1 MHISSQDHAF
11 YQAVIARDAALD
23 GALYYGVITTG
34 VYCKPSC
41 PARAPKIEN
50 VRFFK
55 AADEAEKAGFRPCK
69 RCEPHNDGASAVVAR
84 IASACRLIASAP
96 EPPKLAQLAQVFGI
110 SAAHFQRQFKAIT
123 GLTPKA
129 FADALRAQ
137 RLRSALASQSS
148 ITQALYDAGFNSSSR
163 YYAAAHDLLGMTASA
178 FKAGAKGEQIRFA
191 IAQCPLGALLVA
203 ASARGLCWIALGDDP
218 ADLLTQFQERYPQ
231 AALIANDPEFE
242 AWIAQII
249 GHIEEPAEALALP
262 LDIRGTAFQQRVWAA
277 LQAISPGDT
286 CTYSALAEKVGAPK
300 AVRAAASAC
309 AANTLA
315 IAIPCHRVVRRG
327 GGMGGYR
334 WGLARKKALL
344 KREAETHR

>member
-1 MHISSQDHAF
+1 MHISSQDQAF
-11 YQAVIARDAALD
+11 YKAIIERDAAQD

-55 AADEAEKAGFRPCK
+55 AAAEAERAGFRACK
-69 RCEPHNDGASAVVAR
+69 RCEPNSGGASAIVTRVV
-84 IASACRLIASAP
+84 SACQLIASAP
-96 EPPKLAQLAQVFGI
+96 EPPKLAQLAQAF
-110 SAAHFQRQFKAIT
+110 SLSQAHFQRQFKAVT
-123 GLTPKA
+123 GLSPKA
-129 FADALRAQ
+129 FGDALRAQ
-137 RLRSALASQSS
+137 RLRSALANQQS

-163 YYAAAHDLLGMTASA
+163 YYAAAKDLLGMTASA
-178 FKAGAKGEQIRFA
+178 FRAGAKGEQIRFA

-218 ADLLTQFQERYPQ
+218 AALLTQFQERYPQ
-231 AALIANDPEFE
+231 AALTANDPEFD

-277 LQAISPGDT
+277 LQAIGPGET
-286 CTYSALAEKVGAPK
+286 WTYSALAQKIGAPK

-309 AANTLA
+309 AANPLA
-315 IAIPCHRVVRRG
+315 IAIPCHRIVRRS

-344 KREAETHR
+344 TREAETHR